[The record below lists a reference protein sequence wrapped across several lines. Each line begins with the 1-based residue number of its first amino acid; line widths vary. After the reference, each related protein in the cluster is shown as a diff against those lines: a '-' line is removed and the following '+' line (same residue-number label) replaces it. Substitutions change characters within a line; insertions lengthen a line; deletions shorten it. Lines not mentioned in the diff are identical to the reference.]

1 MVNLKQMLKESVKA
15 DNINISTQHSSD
27 SVIRPPVSSPARLSP
42 SS

>member
-15 DNINISTQHSSD
+15 DNISTQHSSD